1 MNGETQYT
9 VIAKSKNEKNAILS
23 IWEDPFAI
31 NEEENSF
38 CGCATTVYDVMTYV
52 IKADLNLKALKQL
65 VSFKVVGKLET
76 DEVCS
81 VFEIQYDSKAPLIRA
96 MRGDADLD
104 EETYSA
110 CMAAFDE
117 DISKLLVDKKAW
129 TFKDAIDGIEDTL
142 SDEELE
148 AYYAEDSDEDL
159 DLQDCFGGYM
169 EMPYEEWVAEVLNDM
184 DEGFEEDWDE
194 EE

>member
-1 MNGETQYT
+1 MTGETQYM
-9 VIAKSKNEKNAILS
+9 VKAKTSQATSAILS
-23 IWEDPFAI
+23 LWDDEYVLFQDEDFFACYG
-31 NEEENSF
+31 S
-38 CGCATTVYDVMTYV
+38 TVYDTIAQV
-52 IKADLNLKALKQL
+52 IKVTTKLKKANKTIPFVIL
-65 VSFKVVGKLET
+65 GKHLT
-76 DEVCS
+76 DYDCS
-81 VFEIQYDSKAPLIRA
+81 IFEIQFDGKAPHIKA
-96 MRGDADLD
+96 MRGEADCD
-104 EETYSA
+104 EEKYAA
-110 CMAAFDE
+110 CMAAANE
-117 DISKLLVDKKAW
+117 GISNLLADKKAW

>member
-1 MNGETQYT
+1 
-9 VIAKSKNEKNAILS
+9 
-23 IWEDPFAI
+23 
-31 NEEENSF
+31 
-38 CGCATTVYDVMTYV
+38 
-52 IKADLNLKALKQL
+52 
-65 VSFKVVGKLET
+65 
-76 DEVCS
+76 
-81 VFEIQYDSKAPLIRA
+81 
-96 MRGDADLD
+96 
-104 EETYSA
+104 
-110 CMAAFDE
+110 MAAANE
-117 DISKLLVDKKAW
+117 GISNLLADKKAW

-169 EMPYEEWVAEVLNDM
+169 EMPYEEWVAEVLDDM